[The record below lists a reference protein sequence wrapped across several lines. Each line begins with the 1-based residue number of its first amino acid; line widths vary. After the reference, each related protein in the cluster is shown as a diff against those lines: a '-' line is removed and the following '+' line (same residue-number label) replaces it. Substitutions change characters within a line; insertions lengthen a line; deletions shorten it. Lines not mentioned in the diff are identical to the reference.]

1 VPSPV
6 VAVIVAKKH
15 RKNTS
20 TSTKY
25 SFYFFIEIF
34 YFSAGDYGLTRG
46 GSNTNYP
53 YNEADNS
60 PGSYDNKIHVSEIYG
75 NRMLQINYTFYF
87 YSF

>member
-1 VPSPV
+1 MLINGCHLQLLLSLLP
-6 VAVIVAKKH
+6 
-15 RKNTS
+15 KNTAKIQVHPLNPPS
-20 TSTKY
+20 MSSSK
-25 SFYFFIEIF
+25 FV

-75 NRMLQINYTFYF
+75 NRM
-87 YSF
+87 